1 MTLEEENQNLQW
13 LLGFIKDN
21 LNRNKN
27 EIKRLKEEKIQ
38 LTAGVSIQCSQYRG
52 IK

>member
-1 MTLEEENQNLQW
+1 MTLEEENINLQW

-21 LNRNKN
+21 LNRHKS

-38 LTAGVSIQCSQYRG
+38 MEKIRNGT
-52 IK
+52 